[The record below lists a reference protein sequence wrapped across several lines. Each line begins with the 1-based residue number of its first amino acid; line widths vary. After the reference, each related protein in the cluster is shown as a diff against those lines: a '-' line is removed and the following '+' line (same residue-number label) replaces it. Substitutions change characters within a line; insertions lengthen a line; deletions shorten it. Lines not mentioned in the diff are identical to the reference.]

1 MVRRQRNSAQQII
14 MKILFG
20 LAPFD
25 AGRTG
30 RRFCSSCSPS
40 GRCRPTRVAISS
52 SDTFDGPPISMVS
65 FTTSSRKSICSDS
78 AATSP
83 RSASSWSALSRSNVR
98 PGFDKGPQIA
108 RFIAS

>member
-52 SDTFDGPPISMVS
+52 SDTFDGPPVSMGLIHDIVPQEYLQ
-65 FTTSSRKSICSDS
+65 RQRCHI
-78 AATSP
+78 AP
-83 RSASSWSALSRSNVR
+83 VR
-98 PGFDKGPQIA
+98 EFLERPEPLERAPGV
-108 RFIAS
+108 